1 MDFHCKTAEETLKFF
16 GSDPKTGLTENKVV
30 DSALK
35 YGKNFVEAKKKNGF
49 MKRLFGALAEPMM
62 TILLIGFLIAFGTKF
77 GSFLKTGEADFSEC
91 FGILAAIALS
101 VTITLVMEG
110 SSEKAFLA
118 MNGLC
123 GDLSVKVIR
132 DGKVVSVSQRFVV
145 CGDVILLSAG
155 DKIVADG
162 RLIECDDLTLDES
175 ALTGESHPGGKTC
188 AVIRCENVPI
198 AERKNCVYSGTFV
211 KTGTG
216 KMVVTSVGKDTET
229 GKIAGELT
237 AKDKGVSPLS
247 HKLAALG
254 KTISAV
260 GTTFAVAVFVTSV
273 IRLAV
278 SGSLSFDGV
287 QELFISCIITIV
299 AAVPEGLPTIVAVS
313 LALNMIKLAKENALI
328 KKMVATETMG
338 SVSVI
343 CSDKTGTLTE
353 NKMTLVKFVG
363 VNGKTVPVSA
373 ASDEVIQNFVCNS
386 SAEKV
391 YENDK
396 EVFTGSGTECALL
409 CAFEKEKNQDSVK
422 YRKSFE
428 VTERVPFD
436 SDKKYMVT
444 AIYAGGGIRLL
455 IKGAPERVL
464 ERCALSPA
472 EKNRLIGE
480 MKNCQSAAERVIMF
494 AHKDFKKGDSFDAE
508 TENGLVC
515 DGYAVLSDPIRKD
528 AYKAVEECKSA
539 GIRVIMLTGDNETT
553 ALAIAKKLGIAKSE
567 KEAVNAVYLEGLSD
581 EALIKALKRISVIAR
596 STPMTKLRV
605 VRALKSSGEV
615 VAVTGDG
622 VNDAPAIKHADVGVA
637 MGKSGSEIT
646 KEAADVVLLDDS
658 FATVVKAVAFGR
670 NVYRNLQR
678 FITFQL
684 SVNVSALL
692 FITIA
697 ALMGLTAP
705 FNTLQL
711 LWINVIMDGPPA
723 LTLGLTRINEGVMR
737 DKPVG
742 RTESIVSVKMLLRIL
757 FNGVFIGTVMVLQYV
772 FNFLGASGEEVK
784 SATFTLFVAFQL
796 FNAFNS
802 AKLGS
807 ESIFKN
813 AKDDKIMIFTFAGV
827 FVLHAFIVQV
837 CYKPF
842 GISPMSALLWVKC
855 VLTAVSI
862 VLITE
867 IFKCFYRKAAGV
879 KKAAAR
885 KKGFSRN
892 VLLPG
897 INKNRATG
905 ID

>member
-16 GSDPKTGLTENKVV
+16 DSDLKTGLTERKVV
-30 DSALK
+30 NSIEK
-35 YGKNFVEAKKKNGF
+35 YGKNVVETKKKNGF
-49 MKRLFGALAEPMM
+49 IKRLFGALSEPMM
-62 TILLIGFLIAFGTKF
+62 TILLIGFLIAFGTKL
-77 GSFLKTGEADFSEC
+77 GSFIKTGEADFSEC
-91 FGILAAIALS
+91 LGILAAIALS

-110 SSEKAFLA
+110 SSERAFLA
-118 MNGLC
+118 VNGLC
-123 GDLSVKVIR
+123 GDLSVKAIR
-132 DGKVVSVSQRFVV
+132 GGRVVSVSQKFIV
-145 CGDVILLSAG
+145 CGDVVLLSAG

-162 RLIECDDLTLDES
+162 RLVECDGISVDES
-175 ALTGESHPGGKTC
+175 ALTGESHAGIKTC
-188 AVIRCENVPI
+188 AVIKCENVPI

-216 KMVVTSVGKDTET
+216 KMVVTAVGSNTET
-229 GKIAGELT
+229 GKIAGELNS
-237 AKDKGVSPLS
+237 KGKNVSPLS

-260 GTTFAVAVFVTSV
+260 GTTFAVAVFITSV

-278 SGSLSFDGV
+278 TGSITFGGV

-313 LALNMIKLAKENALI
+313 LALNMIKLARENALI

-353 NKMTLVKFVG
+353 NKMTLAEFVG
-363 VNGKTVPVSA
+363 VNGKSVSLSEA
-373 ASDEVIQNFVCNS
+373 REEVLQNFVCNS

-391 YENDK
+391 FKGEKQTFN
-396 EVFTGSGTECALL
+396 GSGTECALL
-409 CAFEKEKNQDSVK
+409 AAFEKEKKQDSVN
-422 YRKSFE
+422 YRESFT

-444 AIYAGGGIRLL
+444 AIVAGGVRRAL

-464 ERCALSPA
+464 ERCNLSVA
-472 EKNRLIGE
+472 EKKRLFAE
-480 MKNCQSAAERVIMF
+480 MKNLQSAAERVIMF
-494 AHKDFKKGDSFDAE
+494 AHKDLGANEEFDLE
-508 TENGLVC
+508 SGSGFTC

-528 AYKAVEECKSA
+528 AFKAVKECKSA

-553 ALAIAKKLGIAKSE
+553 AFAVAKKLGIAKTE
-567 KEAVNAVYLEGLSD
+567 RQAVNAVYLENLSD
-581 EALIKALKRISVIAR
+581 EALVKALKKISVIAR
-596 STPMTKLRV
+596 STPMTKLKV
-605 VRALKSSGEV
+605 VRALKLSGEV

-622 VNDAPAIKHADVGVA
+622 VNDAPAVKHADVGVA

-670 NVYRNLQR
+670 NVYRNIQR
-678 FITFQL
+678 FIAFQL

-692 FITIA
+692 FITVA
-697 ALMGLTAP
+697 ALMGLAAP

-723 LTLGLTRINEGVMR
+723 LTLGLSRITESVMQ

-742 RTESIVSVKMLLRIL
+742 RGESIVSVKMLFRIL
-757 FNGVFIGTVMVLQYV
+757 FNGFFIGTVMVLQYV
-772 FNFLGASGEEVK
+772 FNFLGATAGEVK
-784 SATFTLFVAFQL
+784 SATFTLFVSFQL

-813 AKDDKIMIFTFAGV
+813 AENDKVMIYTFAGV

-842 GISPMSALLWVKC
+842 GISPMRAALWFKC
-855 VLTAVSI
+855 VLTAASI
-862 VLITE
+862 VVITE
-867 IFKCFYRKAAGV
+867 IFKYVYRRAAAVRKAAYG
-879 KKAAAR
+879 KKS
-885 KKGFSRN
+885 FSKN
-892 VLLPG
+892 LLLPE
-897 INKNRATG
+897 INKNRAGG